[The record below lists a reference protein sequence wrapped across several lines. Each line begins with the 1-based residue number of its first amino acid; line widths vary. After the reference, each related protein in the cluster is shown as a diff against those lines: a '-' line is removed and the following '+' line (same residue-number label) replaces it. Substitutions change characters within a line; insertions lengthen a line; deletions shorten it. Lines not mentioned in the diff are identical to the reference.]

1 MSDCSPARKTTTKT
15 QRAQQRK
22 SALKKK
28 KNPKKKKKKKKNLL
42 RNTCSFP
49 VYSLKC
55 PRNNLNLL
63 GMRTSSEW
71 QCARGEFPSQ
81 FFPSRTGSLHLPL
94 LLLLLLLPSILID
107 APQRKKKKG
116 PLLLAGQKKK
126 KLGSTSLFIH
136 FPLQIQQAFSQLS
149 FSPDHSYGFGYS
161 SESVLSPF
169 VFEDKVHCL
178 KGKGIK
184 VQGKKNFKNPT
195 WRDHWGEHGNM
206 CVIFNI
212 VTPGLETGKLLY
224 WQWDCNFV
232 EYLSEN
238 TTESKS
244 ISFLSHCRWSS
255 SWMF

>member
-1 MSDCSPARKTTTKT
+1 MAVCSWRVSIAVLPLTYR
-15 QRAQQRK
+15 
-22 SALKKK
+22 
-28 KNPKKKKKKKKNLL
+28 
-42 RNTCSFP
+42 FP
-49 VYSLKC
+49 SSSS
-55 PRNNLNLL
+55 
-63 GMRTSSEW
+63 TSS
-71 QCARGEFPSQ
+71 S
-81 FFPSRTGSLHLPL
+81 SSS
-94 LLLLLLLPSILID
+94 SIHSNRCT
-107 APQRKKKKG
+107 AKKKKKG

-184 VQGKKNFKNPT
+184 VQGKKILKNPT

-238 TTESKS
+238 TTQSKS